1 MVKEIKH
8 VFLLISIF
16 LIGLTTQAQT
26 TAVAP
31 TGSGTSSDPYLISS
45 LANLLYV
52 SENSFMWAQG
62 IYIEQ
67 TADID
72 AFETQY
78 WDDNDDDGDGN
89 AFNDTNDTTSDGNNE
104 GWLPIATG
112 GSGGFKANYNGG
124 YYRIIGLT
132 INRDSSDN
140 VGFIADT
147 NGGTNAGISSL
158 GLLEANFTVNSTS
171 IYHEIGG
178 IIGKI
183 SNSSSDFNLDE
194 VFFEGTIDIS
204 GANNSWIGGIV
215 GSVASAGGSK
225 LTSSYF
231 NGTISSTTNGSQK
244 IGGLIG
250 YNTGYS
256 IENSYFRGKIIGN
269 GNAGS
274 GVTKIGSIY
283 FETKPQSNSYIV
295 ENVYATATFENIST
309 SYSTNHGYLVGDAD
323 NGYYYTTNTATYT
336 NIYYDTTKTSGLDA
350 FDYRDTSTHILD
362 NVVGKTSAELT
373 ADPFRG
379 PRRFQKFAFLE
390 S

>member
-1 MVKEIKH
+1 
-8 VFLLISIF
+8 
-16 LIGLTTQAQT
+16 
-26 TAVAP
+26 
-31 TGSGTSSDPYLISS
+31 
-45 LANLLYV
+45 
-52 SENSFMWAQG
+52 MWAQG

-147 NGGTNAGISSL
+147 NGGTNAGVSSL
-158 GLLEANFTVNSTS
+158 GLLEANYTVNSTS

-178 IIGKI
+178 IIGKV

-231 NGTISSTTNGSQK
+231 NGTISSTSNGSQK

-250 YNTGYS
+250 YNSGYGV
-256 IENSYFRGKIIGN
+256 ENSYFRGKIIGN

-274 GVTKIGSIY
+274 GTTKIGSIY
-283 FETKPQSNSYIV
+283 FQTRPQSNSYIV
-295 ENVYATATFENIST
+295 ENVYASATFENIST
-309 SYSTNHGYLVGDAD
+309 SSSTDHGYLVGSAD

-336 NIYYDTTKTSGLDA
+336 NIYYDTTITSGLDA
-350 FDYRDTSTHILD
+350 FDYRDTSKHILS
-362 NVVGKTSAELT
+362 NVVGKNYSRVNNRSIE
-373 ADPFRG
+373 
-379 PRRFQKFAFLE
+379 
-390 S
+390 

>member
-104 GWLPIATG
+104 GWLPIATS
-112 GSGGFKANYNGG
+112 GSLDFKANYNGD

-132 INRDSSDN
+132 INRDSS
-140 VGFIADT
+140 
-147 NGGTNAGISSL
+147 
-158 GLLEANFTVNSTS
+158 
-171 IYHEIGG
+171 
-178 IIGKI
+178 
-183 SNSSSDFNLDE
+183 
-194 VFFEGTIDIS
+194 
-204 GANNSWIGGIV
+204 
-215 GSVASAGGSK
+215 
-225 LTSSYF
+225 
-231 NGTISSTTNGSQK
+231 
-244 IGGLIG
+244 
-250 YNTGYS
+250 
-256 IENSYFRGKIIGN
+256 
-269 GNAGS
+269 
-274 GVTKIGSIY
+274 
-283 FETKPQSNSYIV
+283 
-295 ENVYATATFENIST
+295 
-309 SYSTNHGYLVGDAD
+309 
-323 NGYYYTTNTATYT
+323 
-336 NIYYDTTKTSGLDA
+336 
-350 FDYRDTSTHILD
+350 
-362 NVVGKTSAELT
+362 
-373 ADPFRG
+373 
-379 PRRFQKFAFLE
+379 
-390 S
+390 